1 MANGDGRSEFF
12 SSKKNSNY
20 SEDSKMKVLLSII
33 NIINSLRAPPK
44 LFCFSTLVL
53 AVQSAM
59 LLVGKDWKQNKGLE
73 RLETGERRK
82 KKLGESYH
90 FRRPRKSTLSFSAV
104 LVGVLT
110 FFLLQIHIAWTVIDS

>member
-12 SSKKNSNY
+12 SSEKNSNY

-33 NIINSLRAPPK
+33 NIIDSLRAPPK
-44 LFCFSTLVL
+44 LFCLSTLVL

-82 KKLGESYH
+82 KNSASHTTSEGHESRLFL
-90 FRRPRKSTLSFSAV
+90 FR
-104 LVGVLT
+104 
-110 FFLLQIHIAWTVIDS
+110 QC

>member
-12 SSKKNSNY
+12 SSEKNSNY

-44 LFCFSTLVL
+44 LFCLSTLVL

-82 KKLGESYH
+82 KNSASHTTSEGHESRLFL
-90 FRRPRKSTLSFSAV
+90 FRQ